1 MERYT
6 CWYMCTIEGSYA
18 SLRKYFFQKK
28 KINMTPKLNSKLLIN
43 KFDVPQNKG
52 EICPE
57 NLLSLNVSQQI

>member
-1 MERYT
+1 
-6 CWYMCTIEGSYA
+6 
-18 SLRKYFFQKK
+18 
-28 KINMTPKLNSKLLIN
+28 MTPKLNSKLLIN